1 MTPAEILEAATLLK
15 YLASL
20 RASVAE
26 MNFDDREIVNRR
38 MTLTVKIEHVKNP
51 GAYHDTLLAFSG
63 HTDPETTAA
72 ILRIAHRRR
81 REKLDAALRRLE
93 QLGVRESK

>member
-1 MTPAEILEAATLLK
+1 MTPAEILEAAKLIGGLS
-15 YLASL
+15 SL
-20 RASVAE
+20 RASLAE
-26 MNFDDREIVNRR
+26 VDFDDREITARR

-72 ILRIAHRRR
+72 ILRIVRRRR

-93 QLGVRESK
+93 QLGVRP

>member
-1 MTPAEILEAATLLK
+1 MTTAEILEAAELIGGLS
-15 YLASL
+15 SL
-20 RASVAE
+20 RASFAE
-26 MNFDDREIVNRR
+26 VDFDYREITARR

-93 QLGVRESK
+93 QLGVRP

>member
-1 MTPAEILEAATLLK
+1 MTTAEILEAAKLIGGLS
-15 YLASL
+15 SL
-20 RASVAE
+20 RASLAE
-26 MNFDDREIVNRR
+26 VDFDDREITARR

-93 QLGVRESK
+93 QLEVRP